1 MTLDVA
7 AIKADFPIFSEKM
20 RNGKRLVFLDSGAT
34 SQKPRSVIEAEQ
46 NFYFTSNAAVHRGS
60 YLLAEKASEA
70 YEGARATVAAFLKVS
85 PDEVIFTKSATEG
98 LNVLAYSFGA
108 SSGHLQITKGDE
120 IVVSELE
127 HHANLIP
134 WQQLAKRTG
143 ATLKWFEM
151 NSDGSLDLSKID
163 EVITKRTKVVALTHQ
178 SNVLGTTPDLAPI
191 IAATHAVSAVFVLD
205 ACQSVP
211 HQVVHPKELDVDF
224 IVFSGHKSLGPT
236 GIGVLWGKSDLLA
249 QMEPALFGGSMIETV
264 TMTDSTWADAPKKFE
279 AGVPN
284 MAQAVGMAE
293 GLNYLQNIGL
303 DKIHAWELELTKK
316 ALKGLTSIEG
326 VKVIGPQGIEN
337 RGGVISFTVDEIHP
351 HDVGQVLDQYGVA
364 VRTGHHCAW
373 PLIRKLGLQGTTRAS
388 FYLYNDMSDVDVLL
402 ESVEAARDYFRKR

>member
-34 SQKPRSVIEAEQ
+34 SQKPRSVIEAEK
-46 NFYFTSNAAVHRGS
+46 NFYFTCNAAVHRGS

-70 YEGARATVAAFLKVS
+70 YEGARAKVADFLKVS
-85 PDEVIFTKSATEG
+85 QDEVIFTKSATEG
-98 LNVLAYSFGA
+98 INVLAYSFGA
-108 SSGHLQITKGDE
+108 SSGQLQVKKGDE

-151 NSDGSLDLSKID
+151 NPDGSLDLSKID
-163 EVITKRTKVVALTHQ
+163 ELITKRTKVVALTHQ

-205 ACQSVP
+205 ACQTVP
-211 HQVVHPKELDVDF
+211 HQVVHPNELNVDF
-224 IVFSGHKSLGPT
+224 LVFSGHKSLGPT
-236 GIGVLWGKSDLLA
+236 GIGVLWGKSELLA

-284 MAQAVGMAE
+284 MAQAVGMAA
-293 GLNYLQNIGL
+293 GLDYLQNIGL
-303 DKIHAWELELTKK
+303 DKIHAWEMELTKS
-316 ALKGLTSIEG
+316 ALQGLRSIEG

-388 FYLYNDMSDVDVLL
+388 FYLYNDKSDVEVLI

>member
-1 MTLDVA
+1 
-7 AIKADFPIFSEKM
+7 
-20 RNGKRLVFLDSGAT
+20 
-34 SQKPRSVIEAEQ
+34 
-46 NFYFTSNAAVHRGS
+46 
-60 YLLAEKASEA
+60 
-70 YEGARATVAAFLKVS
+70 
-85 PDEVIFTKSATEG
+85 
-98 LNVLAYSFGA
+98 
-108 SSGHLQITKGDE
+108 
-120 IVVSELE
+120 
-127 HHANLIP
+127 
-134 WQQLAKRTG
+134 
-143 ATLKWFEM
+143 
-151 NSDGSLDLSKID
+151 
-163 EVITKRTKVVALTHQ
+163 
-178 SNVLGTTPDLAPI
+178 
-191 IAATHAVSAVFVLD
+191 
-205 ACQSVP
+205 
-211 HQVVHPKELDVDF
+211 
-224 IVFSGHKSLGPT
+224 
-236 GIGVLWGKSDLLA
+236 
-249 QMEPALFGGSMIETV
+249 
-264 TMTDSTWADAPKKFE
+264 MTDSTWADAPKKFE

>member
-1 MTLDVA
+1 
-7 AIKADFPIFSEKM
+7 
-20 RNGKRLVFLDSGAT
+20 
-34 SQKPRSVIEAEQ
+34 
-46 NFYFTSNAAVHRGS
+46 
-60 YLLAEKASEA
+60 
-70 YEGARATVAAFLKVS
+70 
-85 PDEVIFTKSATEG
+85 
-98 LNVLAYSFGA
+98 
-108 SSGHLQITKGDE
+108 
-120 IVVSELE
+120 
-127 HHANLIP
+127 
-134 WQQLAKRTG
+134 
-143 ATLKWFEM
+143 
-151 NSDGSLDLSKID
+151 
-163 EVITKRTKVVALTHQ
+163 
-178 SNVLGTTPDLAPI
+178 
-191 IAATHAVSAVFVLD
+191 
-205 ACQSVP
+205 
-211 HQVVHPKELDVDF
+211 
-224 IVFSGHKSLGPT
+224 
-236 GIGVLWGKSDLLA
+236 
-249 QMEPALFGGSMIETV
+249 MIETV

-303 DKIHAWELELTKK
+303 DKIHAWELELTKQ
-316 ALKGLTSIEG
+316 ALKGLRSIEG